1 MSDLDPVSYFEL
13 GASLYMP
20 LTYPNVSTVLQQG
33 LPDVRSMIFCCEDA
47 VLEYELPLALDNLRR
62 ALRQLQPDR
71 TIRRFVRPRNA
82 AVLAEILAMPGVQH
96 LDGFVLPKADLNTLL
111 EYKKVLSRSSVAFAI
126 MPTLETIQVLDA
138 VALPR
143 IRTLLDQFGQRI
155 LCLRIGGNDLLNL
168 MGLKRLPNLTAYDTP
183 LRMVLDQL
191 VLAFR
196 PFGYNLSAP
205 VFDFIDDEK
214 TLISEVARD
223 ISYGF
228 YAKTAIH
235 PKQISIIESQYA
247 LYLEFHRKQAEAL
260 LSKDAKAVFLM
271 DGEMM
276 EKSCHSSWAL
286 RTLQL
291 MKGRSESISAN
302 VSLHVGGKQHKG
314 TTIFHFDG

>member
-1 MSDLDPVSYFEL
+1 VSDLDPVSYFEL

-20 LTYPNVSTVLQQG
+20 LTHANASRVLQQG

-47 VLEYELPLALDNLRR
+47 VLECELPLALDNLRWG
-62 ALRQLQPDR
+62 LSQLTADR
-71 TIRRFVRPRNA
+71 SVRRFVRPRNA
-82 AVLAEILAMPGVQH
+82 AVLADILAMPGVQH

-111 EYKKVLSRSSVAFAI
+111 EYKKVLSRSSASFAI
-126 MPTLETIQVLDA
+126 MPTLETLQVLDT

-143 IRTLLDQFGQRI
+143 IRTLLDQFGHRI

-183 LRMVLDQL
+183 LRLVMDQL

-214 TLISEVARD
+214 TLVAEVARD

-228 YAKTAIH
+228 YAKTAVH

-247 LYLEFHRKQAEAL
+247 AYLECHKKQAEAL
-260 LSKDAKAVFLM
+260 LDKDVKAVFLM

-276 EKSCHSSWAL
+276 EKSCHSNWAL

-291 MKGRSESISAN
+291 IEGRSESLSSS
-302 VSLHVGGKQHKG
+302 VSLHTDGRQCHPSL
-314 TTIFHFDG
+314 FDS